1 MLSESGTIESS
12 SRSLGV
18 ISGSR
23 PGLTIGAGS
32 KQFGGKNDKKSR
44 TYWNAAA
51 SDSTTWWMLP

>member
-12 SRSLGV
+12 SRSVGV
-18 ISGSR
+18 ISGSS
-23 PGLTIGAGS
+23 PGLTIGGLS
-32 KQFGGKNDKKSR
+32 KAFDGRNDRKSR